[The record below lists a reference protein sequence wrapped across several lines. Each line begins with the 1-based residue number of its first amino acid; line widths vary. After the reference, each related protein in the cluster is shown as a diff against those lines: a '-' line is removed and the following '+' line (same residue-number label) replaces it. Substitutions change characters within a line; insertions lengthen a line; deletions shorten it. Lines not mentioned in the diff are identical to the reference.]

1 MHVGCWGILPWSFLE
16 LLASYSPMRM
26 SCCSGPKRLIIFWTV
41 KVSNHDCVI
50 LSTIRYNPSNHD
62 CVILSTIQY
71 NPSNHDCIIL
81 STIWYNPSNHDCVIL
96 STIQYNPS
104 NNHCLILSTI
114 RYNPSNHDCV
124 ILSTSC
130 YNPSF
135 TCLVG
140 KLVELWFCRLAK
152 IATYRLLYI
161 QFVVHG
167 RRGGL
172 LSTWTRV

>member
-1 MHVGCWGILPWSFLE
+1 MLVVGAFCLGASWSFLHPILPWECRAAAVRF
-16 LLASYSPMRM
+16 
-26 SCCSGPKRLIIFWTV
+26 ITFWTV

-71 NPSNHDCIIL
+71 NPSNHDCLIL
-81 STIWYNPSNHDCVIL
+81 STIWYNPSNHVF
-96 STIQYNPS
+96 
-104 NNHCLILSTI
+104 
-114 RYNPSNHDCV
+114 V

-135 TCLVG
+135 SCLFA
-140 KLVELWFCRLAK
+140 KLVELWFYRLEK

-167 RRGGL
+167 RRGVGYCL
-172 LSTWTRV
+172 LGWESNFQRTLATTESMPKAL